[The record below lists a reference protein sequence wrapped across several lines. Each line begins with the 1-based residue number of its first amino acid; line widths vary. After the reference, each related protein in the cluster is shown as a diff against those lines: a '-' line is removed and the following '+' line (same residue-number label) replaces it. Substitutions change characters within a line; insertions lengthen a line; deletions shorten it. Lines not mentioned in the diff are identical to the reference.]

1 MPDWGGGYTAEF
13 GISEVNPDTWTA
25 SATVESVISLSKTAS
40 VNDSVPL
47 IEQANLSTDADFEP
61 GWYQLVM
68 VTGPEAR
75 EKIGLGVM
83 KFERTSSA
91 INHGSSVVQAS
102 GFSVLKPADKMKV
115 VAGMYAPKGADGAQ
129 EAAKLLR
136 NSCKAPVVV
145 EGGFTLASNVVYGIG
160 MGYLEAAWLLLSAGG
175 YCIQLGD
182 DGVIYL
188 REMPSEPV
196 LELSR
201 ANADLLIPGVQDD
214 FDISGIPNRYYAIE
228 GGSIAVAVN
237 DSADSAASFANT
249 GEWSDYV
256 DISPVRV
263 NGETLDAYAK
273 RKLAE
278 MSIVT
283 RSRTYSREYVPD
295 VKPYSVVRG
304 SLGNVGLDGDMVVTA
319 QSFACGFGIV
329 VQETAVQGVSV

>member
-1 MPDWGGGYTAEF
+1 
-13 GISEVNPDTWTA
+13 
-25 SATVESVISLSKTAS
+25 
-40 VNDSVPL
+40 
-47 IEQANLSTDADFEP
+47 
-61 GWYQLVM
+61 
-68 VTGPEAR
+68 
-75 EKIGLGVM
+75 
-83 KFERTSSA
+83 
-91 INHGSSVVQAS
+91 
-102 GFSVLKPADKMKV
+102 
-115 VAGMYAPKGADGAQ
+115 
-129 EAAKLLR
+129 
-136 NSCKAPVVV
+136 
-145 EGGFTLASNVVYGIG
+145 

-237 DSADSAASFANT
+237 DREDSAASFANT

-319 QSFACGFGIV
+319 QSFSCGFGIV